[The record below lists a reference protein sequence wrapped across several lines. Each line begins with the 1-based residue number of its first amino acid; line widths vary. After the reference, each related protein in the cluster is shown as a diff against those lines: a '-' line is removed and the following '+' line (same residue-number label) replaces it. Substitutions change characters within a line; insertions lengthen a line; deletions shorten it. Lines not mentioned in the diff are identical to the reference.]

1 MATKTIAG
9 HEYLSRKD
17 AAEYLGMATSTLDKL
32 LARQRHGRLSV
43 RLEFYQPGG
52 RGTPIWFKEAHLRE
66 WVDDVV
72 KAGGRA
78 VVSKPMPRM
87 RDIADMV

>member
-1 MATKTIAG
+1 MATKTIAW

-43 RLEFYQPGG
+43 RLECYQPGG
-52 RGTPIWFKEAHLRE
+52 KGSPAWFKKEHLAA
-66 WVDDVV
+66 WVDAVA

-78 VVSKPMPRM
+78 VVSKPIPK
-87 RDIADMV
+87 IELTNI

>member
-43 RLEFYQPGG
+43 RLECYQPGG
-52 RGTPIWFKEAHLRE
+52 KGSPAWFKKEHLAA
-66 WVDDVV
+66 WVDAVT

-78 VVSKPMPRM
+78 VVSKPIPK
-87 RDIADMV
+87 IELTKL